1 MLDRTHLQAF
11 IDTSLGEEI
20 LGGRFCPEDGL
31 LYPLKLVHGLLRAA
45 QRYGASIARARVVQ
59 LLSAKETVTLETTA
73 GSLSAKKVLVATNAW
88 IGELLPAFARLVVPV
103 RGQMLSYAPV
113 PSVFTTGMAASLSS
127 TGDYWQQR
135 PDGTILLGGC
145 RTAAENSDEGMTE
158 SIPSQEVQTA
168 LEHVLPRLFP
178 HLNTL
183 QVQQRWAGIMAFTPD
198 LLPIADQAPD
208 LPGCWGVGG
217 FCGHGMPFGIRVS
230 QLLAEAML
238 NETSPADLAIFRL
251 ARSTLSSN

>member
-1 MLDRTHLQAF
+1 
-11 IDTSLGEEI
+11 
-20 LGGRFCPEDGL
+20 
-31 LYPLKLVHGLLRAA
+31 
-45 QRYGASIARARVVQ
+45 VVQ
-59 LLSAKETVTLETTA
+59 LSSIKGMVKLDTTA

-103 RGQMLSYAPV
+103 RGQMLSSPPV
-113 PSVFTTGMAASLSS
+113 PSIFSTGMAASLSA

-145 RTAAENSDEGMTE
+145 RTVAANNDERVTD
-158 SIPSQEVQTA
+158 SVPSQEVQTA
-168 LEHVLPRLFP
+168 LEGVLPRLFP

-183 QVQQRWAGIMAFTPD
+183 QVQHRWAGLMAFTPD
-198 LLPIADQAPD
+198 LLPLADYVPD

-217 FCGHGMPFGIRVS
+217 FCGHGKPFGIRIS

-238 NETSPADLAIFRL
+238 TEAPPTDLAIFGL
-251 ARSTLSSN
+251 ARPTLSTG